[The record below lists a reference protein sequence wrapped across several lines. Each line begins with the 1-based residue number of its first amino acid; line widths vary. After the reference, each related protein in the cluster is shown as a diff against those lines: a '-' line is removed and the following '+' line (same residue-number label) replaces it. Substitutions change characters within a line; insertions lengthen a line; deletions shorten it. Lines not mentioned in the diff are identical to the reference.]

1 MYQNFLEELIYE
13 YLDFKGCF
21 VKRNIKLRK
30 RKKGGFDREI
40 DILAL
45 DTRNCIVYHIETSF
59 ATNKSWDQ
67 TIEDFKRKKFDI
79 KKKEYAQLV
88 GLKTNK
94 IQIIKVAIL
103 LNVPKQKE
111 ERNRFKKETKSIL
124 YSVEEI
130 IKEIKEYITSCF
142 ENPLKEA
149 IPEKYPLLRTIQF
162 IHHFTESNN

>member
-30 RKKGGFDREI
+30 REKGGFDREI

-67 TIEDFKRKKFDI
+67 TIENFKRKKFDI

-88 GLKTNK
+88 GLEAHE
-94 IQIIKVAIL
+94 IQIVKVAIL

-111 ERNRFKKETKSIL
+111 KRDLFEKETKSKL
-124 YSVEEI
+124 YS
-130 IKEIKEYITSCF
+130 IKEIMEEIKSPITSKD
-142 ENPLKEA
+142 PLKEA